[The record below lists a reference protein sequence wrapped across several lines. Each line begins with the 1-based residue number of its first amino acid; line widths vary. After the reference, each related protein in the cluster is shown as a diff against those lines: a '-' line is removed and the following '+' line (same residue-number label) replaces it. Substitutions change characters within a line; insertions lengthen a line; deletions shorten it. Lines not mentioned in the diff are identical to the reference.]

1 MKRAL
6 LAAAPMLLALAA
18 PALAAEQS
26 FMITGFDALSVSVP
40 HKVIVTTGKAQS
52 VRAVGDRAVIDRL
65 EIDVS
70 DQTLRIRE
78 KKTDSWF
85 SWKDHDPLTIYVTTH
100 ALKGVRLAGSGDVA
114 VDRMKGQDVK
124 LSLAG
129 SGDLNVGVV
138 TADRM
143 DVSLA
148 GSGDMAMT
156 GTCGNATVSIAGSGN
171 VEAPGLKC
179 QSLTGKIAG
188 SGNITTDVVKAAKL
202 SIAGSGDIKITGNPQ
217 CEVKTVGSGRV
228 SCGA

>member
-6 LAAAPMLLALAA
+6 LVALPLFALAA
-18 PALAAEQS
+18 PALAAEQK
-26 FMITGFDALSVSVP
+26 FTVTGFEGISVSVP
-40 HKVIVTTGKAQS
+40 HKVIVTTGKAPS
-52 VRAVGDRAVIDRL
+52 VRAVGDQKSIDRL
-65 EIDVS
+65 EVEVTS
-70 DQTLRIRE
+70 GTLRIRE
-78 KKTDSWF
+78 KKSDTWF
-85 SWKDHDPLTIYVTTH
+85 SWKDGEVLTIYVTTH
-100 ALKGVRLAGSGDVA
+100 TLDSARLAGSGDVA

-156 GTCGNATVSIAGSGN
+156 GTCGAATISIAGSGN
-171 VEAPGLKC
+171 IDAPGLKC

-188 SGNITTDVVKAAKL
+188 SGDITADVAKHAKL
-202 SIAGSGDIKITGNPQ
+202 SIAGSGDIKILGKPQ
-217 CEVKTVGSGRV
+217 CEVRTLGSGKV